1 MTLILRQDEVQGI
14 ISMREAVEAVEVG
27 LKDWSQ
33 NLLLNG
39 LRRRIFAPSGVRTS
53 VHQGAVPSA
62 GVTGLLIHCERLNVT
77 SEEQIQDKIS
87 LPVGVLYDSSDAS
100 LLALIMGAV
109 AAKEVGGRA
118 TSLRTAATSAVGT
131 KYLAREDA
139 SSLGIL
145 GSGVQAKNHL
155 VALTC
160 VRPIRKVKVYSRSPQ
175 NREEFAVSMRRLL
188 AVEVKPVDSP
198 EEAVKES
205 EMVLCA
211 TNSSV
216 PVLMG
221 RWLEPGM
228 HVISIVGSD
237 KGLVSAGY
245 HSAKRREVDDD
256 SIRRADLIVVNS
268 VEQIRQD
275 EHADIYDTVSAG
287 IKRWEEIHELPEL
300 LNGVVRRTRAQEI
313 TLFKNNAGLG
323 VADVAILA
331 KVYKIAKEKRLGLE
345 VPTMVLPWEAR

>member
-1 MTLILRQDEVQGI
+1 MTLLLRQDEVQGI
-14 ISMREAVEAVEVG
+14 ISMKEAVEAVEIG

-53 VHQGAVPSA
+53 VHQGAVPTS

-87 LPVGVLYDSSDAS
+87 LPVGVLYDSADAS

-109 AAKEVGGRA
+109 TAREVGGRA

-131 KYLAREDA
+131 KYLARDDA
-139 SSLGIL
+139 STIGIL

-155 VALTC
+155 VALNC
-160 VRPIRKVKVYSRSPQ
+160 IRPIKKVRVYSRSPK
-175 NREEFAVSMRRLL
+175 NREGFAASMAKLL
-188 AVEVKPVDSP
+188 EVEVEAVERP
-198 EEAVKES
+198 EQAVKNS
-205 EMVLCA
+205 AIVLCA
-211 TNSSV
+211 TNSSL
-216 PVLMG
+216 PVLLG

-237 KGLVSAGY
+237 KGLVQAGY
-245 HSAKRREVDDD
+245 HGAKRREVDDE
-256 SIRRADLIVVNS
+256 SIRRADVIVVNS
-268 VEQIRQD
+268 VEQIKQD
-275 EHADIYDTVSAG
+275 EHADIYDTVNAG
-287 IKRWEEIHELPEL
+287 VKRWDEIHDLTKL
-300 LNGVVRRTRAQEI
+300 LNGGVGRTTRDEI

-323 VADVAILA
+323 VADVALLA
-331 KVYKIAKEKRLGLE
+331 KVYRSAKEKKLGLE